1 MRYIFVVISLA
12 LILAACMPLAAC
24 TPGMDFPT
32 ADQVEA
38 NVPTALRSCPG
49 LPNSPGSKASN
60 RETARYIIKLHRV
73 AVECRKRNSE
83 VDGLLKQY
91 EGEIAMYK
99 NIVEQT
105 AK

>member
-1 MRYIFVVISLA
+1 MRYIFAVASLA
-12 LILAACMPLAAC
+12 LMLAAC

-32 ADQVEA
+32 ADMVEA
-38 NVPTALRSCPG
+38 NVPTALRTCPG
-49 LPNSPGSKASN
+49 LPKSPGSKASN
-60 RETARYIIKLHRV
+60 RATAQYIIKLHRV
-73 AVECRKRNSE
+73 AVECRHRNSE
-83 VDGLLKQY
+83 VDRLLKQY